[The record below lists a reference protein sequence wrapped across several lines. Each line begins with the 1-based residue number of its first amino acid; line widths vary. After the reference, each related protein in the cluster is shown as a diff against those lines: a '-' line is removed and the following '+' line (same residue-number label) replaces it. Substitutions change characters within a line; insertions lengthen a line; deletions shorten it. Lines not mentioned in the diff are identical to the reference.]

1 MTNPA
6 QRQYQEQ
13 NNIGRKRLSQK
24 LCHNKYHISNWST
37 WRKIVFYI
45 LKVIIVSTITEI
57 SNQVN
62 HTLNVILLINNKKF
76 QWMSQKVRSSNQ
88 TMYINVEES
97 FPMLAFMMLIIAIH
111 TFHSNTKKLWEAV
124 GIIIYEQMNTHSD
137 ILLLHRR
144 TKVYK

>member
-1 MTNPA
+1 MWQILP
-6 QRQYQEQ
+6 QSS
-13 NNIGRKRLSQK
+13 IKRKIILDGK
-24 LCHNKYHISNWST
+24 DYHKNLCYNKPHISNWTT
-37 WRKIVFYI
+37 WRNI
-45 LKVIIVSTITEI
+45 LKILNVSTITAI
-57 SNQVN
+57 SNQLN
-62 HTLNVILLINNKKF
+62 HTQNVILLINNKKF
-76 QWMSQKVRSSNQ
+76 HWMSQKVRSSNQ

-111 TFHSNTKKLWEAV
+111 TFRRSTKKLWEAV